1 MKWPGIY
8 EWKKTKNYRQIIS
21 FPLVSK
27 PTETF
32 VWFVMELIKQ
42 EMQQADI
49 QRIAFKEL
57 RELDAREGIAKRR
70 LTLAFS
76 PGLVDWLVNTG
87 FDERYGARPL
97 QRAIDRYVVTPL
109 AAWMLE
115 HQQVTDC
122 RLSLDWSGGLLV
134 NIEQFPE

>member
-1 MKWPGIY
+1 MPRSTSGPGPEFFNRIDGVVLF
-8 EWKKTKNYRQIIS
+8 N
-21 FPLVSK
+21 PL
-27 PTETF
+27 
-32 VWFVMELIKQ
+32 
-42 EMQQADI
+42 QQADI